1 MRLFRYARSPAI
13 PRRFAGRSP
22 VPPRAGTA
30 TVALSLALALGGC
43 AATPPQPPFGTAPE
57 PADAARQ
64 AADLAECQ
72 RYAQQIGVAQETLD
86 GMLTGAL
93 VLASLVWS
101 AGGGHGSVRDGA
113 LVGGALGA
121 TQGLKPLERR
131 RQAVETCMQAHGYA
145 AGPYAVAPPP
155 PPPPEPSTGAFPAGW
170 ARTTIAVGV
179 DGFSAQQLARTRSC
193 SAQPVAAL
201 AAKGP
206 GFETYTVACD
216 NGDALAIRCEF
227 GNCRVLR

>member
-1 MRLFRYARSPAI
+1 
-13 PRRFAGRSP
+13 
-22 VPPRAGTA
+22 
-30 TVALSLALALGGC
+30 VACSIALALALGGC
-43 AATPPQPPFGTAPE
+43 AATTPPFPPTAPD

-131 RQAVETCMQAHGYA
+131 RQAVESCMQAHGYA
-145 AGPYAVAPPP
+145 AGPYAVAPVPP
-155 PPPPEPSTGAFPAGW
+155 PAEPSAGPFPAGP
-170 ARTTIAVGV
+170 ARPTIAVGV
-179 DGFSAQQLARTRSC
+179 DGFSAQQLARTQSC
-193 SAQPVAAL
+193 SAQPIAAL

-216 NGDALAIRCEF
+216 SGDALAIRCEF

>member
-1 MRLFRYARSPAI
+1 MRLFRYSRLPAAARRSPGRWPA
-13 PRRFAGRSP
+13 PRPAS
-22 VPPRAGTA
+22 A
-30 TVALSLALALGGC
+30 VACSIALALALGGC
-43 AATPPQPPFGTAPE
+43 AATTPPPPVTAPD

-131 RQAVETCMQAHGYA
+131 RHAVESCMQAHGYA
-145 AGPYAVAPPP
+145 AGPYAVAPVLPP
-155 PPPPEPSTGAFPAGW
+155 AEPSADPFPSGPV
-170 ARTTIAVGV
+170 RPTIAVGV
-179 DGFSAQQLARTRSC
+179 DGFSAQQLARAQSC
-193 SAQPVAAL
+193 SAQPIAAL

-216 NGDALAIRCEF
+216 SGDALAIRCEF

>member
-1 MRLFRYARSPAI
+1 MRLFRNTRHPATARRSTARWPALSPAAAACPI
-13 PRRFAGRSP
+13 A
-22 VPPRAGTA
+22 
-30 TVALSLALALGGC
+30 LALVLGGC
-43 AATPPQPPFGTAPE
+43 AATAPQAPYAAVD

-131 RQAVETCMQAHGYA
+131 RHAVESCMQAHGYA
-145 AGPYAVAPPP
+145 AGPYAVAPVPP
-155 PPPPEPSTGAFPAGW
+155 PAEPSAGPFPAGP
-170 ARTTIAVGV
+170 ARPTIAVGA
-179 DGFSAQQLARTRSC
+179 DGFTAQQLARTQSC
-193 SAQPVAAL
+193 SAQPIAAL

-216 NGDALAIRCEF
+216 SGDALAIRCEF